1 MPADELALAG
11 HLRRRHLPELGHAVS
26 LGIGQLLARR
36 GLALGLDAAGLRS
49 AFGQLD
55 ARLALGL
62 GLQLPLL
69 DLAPLEG
76 QHMLHGFF
84 LRPGGNHLL
93 AGRGV
98 GVDLAALT
106 LGAGLQGGLAHLLLA
121 QFEREAHL
129 VAGQALVEQ
138 GIQATAVL
146 RRQVHRAELQVLQH
160 QPVGG
165 QPLAQGLLDL
175 ALHLGALGAEQLAHG
190 ALRHLLVED
199 AGQLRLHQI
208 TADVFGQRPR
218 QCRQALGVQR
228 HPQGHFQADGQAFHR
243 LQGLRAVVPG
253 QPVGAQLQVAGRQ
266 QPRPVQAGQ
275 HPGRAVLQHHGGVG
289 QGVGADELFARR
301 QRQTLVA
308 QPQGGA
314 AQRRQHGQR
323 HGSAPQLTHGSVCG
337 AGQGRNQR
345 GDARCGG
352 GSWGRIGGGVG
363 VRHGRCPCGWL
374 AIGACTVDAGPTKTP
389 CRRRVRSPPA
399 VGRFLPRRCTGTPP
413 HNRRMAQAPTRIAVV
428 EDDPPTRD
436 QLIGWLRAA
445 RPDAVVTALADRDA
459 AEAVLSAERF
469 DLVTLDLELGRER
482 HAGIALI
489 NLLNKRGLGTPV
501 LVVSAMP
508 AAVYRSIMK
517 ALDAWDYLQKT
528 QFDEVEFIETVL
540 ALLRQTARPDAR
552 ADAAPQAEPDP
563 LIDPLRQRNPTWRG
577 QRLNLPLTAQRILA
591 TLLEHRGGVVSYDQ
605 LYDVVKTGRNKDNVR
620 KHVATIRDALREI
633 DPAFDGIENV
643 PMRGFR
649 WNSAR

>member
-1 MPADELALAG
+1 
-11 HLRRRHLPELGHAVS
+11 
-26 LGIGQLLARR
+26 
-36 GLALGLDAAGLRS
+36 
-49 AFGQLD
+49 
-55 ARLALGL
+55 
-62 GLQLPLL
+62 
-69 DLAPLEG
+69 
-76 QHMLHGFF
+76 
-84 LRPGGNHLL
+84 
-93 AGRGV
+93 
-98 GVDLAALT
+98 
-106 LGAGLQGGLAHLLLA
+106 
-121 QFEREAHL
+121 
-129 VAGQALVEQ
+129 
-138 GIQATAVL
+138 
-146 RRQVHRAELQVLQH
+146 
-160 QPVGG
+160 
-165 QPLAQGLLDL
+165 
-175 ALHLGALGAEQLAHG
+175 
-190 ALRHLLVED
+190 
-199 AGQLRLHQI
+199 
-208 TADVFGQRPR
+208 
-218 QCRQALGVQR
+218 
-228 HPQGHFQADGQAFHR
+228 
-243 LQGLRAVVPG
+243 
-253 QPVGAQLQVAGRQ
+253 
-266 QPRPVQAGQ
+266 
-275 HPGRAVLQHHGGVG
+275 
-289 QGVGADELFARR
+289 
-301 QRQTLVA
+301 
-308 QPQGGA
+308 
-314 AQRRQHGQR
+314 
-323 HGSAPQLTHGSVCG
+323 
-337 AGQGRNQR
+337 
-345 GDARCGG
+345 
-352 GSWGRIGGGVG
+352 
-363 VRHGRCPCGWL
+363 
-374 AIGACTVDAGPTKTP
+374 
-389 CRRRVRSPPA
+389 
-399 VGRFLPRRCTGTPP
+399 
-413 HNRRMAQAPTRIAVV
+413 MAQAPTRIAVV

-445 RPDAVVTALADRDA
+445 RPDAVVTALADRDT

-552 ADAAPQAEPDP
+552 ADAAPQARPDP